1 MTDNSIKTNDGSEI
15 YLHEIQSYADQYVEE
30 ELNGNTEEVQKK
42 FIDMIY
48 FIKDRI
54 EKPDNNDIELLDSIF
69 NIYTRLC
76 SKYSVLPTL
85 EVFSM
90 LVGIDRNTFT
100 DWAKGEYRRTSAHG
114 STAKKWKD
122 TCKAHLIH
130 ALSNER
136 GADANKIFIAKA
148 AYGMQETSPIQPD
161 SARLV
166 DKVPDLPSLALKYGV
181 DLDDSEEQPDEPPTP
196 EF

>member
-1 MTDNSIKTNDGSEI
+1 MTDNSIKTNSGSEI

-54 EKPDNNDIELLDSIF
+54 EKPDNSDIELLDSIF

-114 STAKKWKD
+114 STVKKWKD

-130 ALSNER
+130 ELSNER

-166 DKVPDLPSLALKYGV
+166 DKVPDIPALALKYGV
-181 DLDDSEEQPDEPPTP
+181 ELNDLEEKQNEPPTP